1 MWIILFFLIASI
13 IINIVLTW
21 YARRV
26 IKDLL
31 FVSDNIGDFLG
42 ILLEYQDH
50 LEGLYELDMFYGD
63 ETLKA
68 LMQHTTFVTEEI
80 KRFESIYNLTR
91 YEGTNDETGNF
102 KEEEKE
108 EEKESLFYEST

>member
-1 MWIILFFLIASI
+1 MIWIILFFLIASI

-63 ETLKA
+63 ETLKY
-68 LMQHTTFVTEEI
+68 LMEHAAGLSEQIEQNFEYIYSLTEEN
-80 KRFESIYNLTR
+80 R
-91 YEGTNDETGNF
+91 
-102 KEEEKE
+102 EEEPTE
-108 EEKESLFYEST
+108 EEEFDDTETPPRP